1 VLEVADELV
10 RAGAQLALLGTG
22 ERALERA
29 LAALAAR
36 HPRHVAV
43 RIAFDEKLAHLLEAG
58 ADMFLMP
65 SRFEPCGLNQ
75 FYSMRYGTPPVVRR
89 TGGLADSVTEA
100 TGFLFD
106 DPTPQALLGAL
117 KRALDAWRDPARWRA
132 LQLAGMAGDF
142 GWQTA
147 ARAYLETYRRAR
159 A

>member
-1 VLEVADELV
+1 
-10 RAGAQLALLGTG
+10 
-22 ERALERA
+22 
-29 LAALAAR
+29 
-36 HPRHVAV
+36 
-43 RIAFDEKLAHLLEAG
+43 
-58 ADMFLMP
+58 M
-65 SRFEPCGLNQ
+65 
-75 FYSMRYGTPPVVRR
+75 
-89 TGGLADSVTEA
+89 TEA

-117 KRALDAWRDPARWRA
+117 KRALDAWRNPARWRA